1 MTRTPTAPTGR
12 KAPAEPAAPALLQ
25 VRDLQIEF
33 TDRGRVT
40 NRPVRGVQLEI
51 GEGEVLGVVGETGC
65 GKTITAHAILG
76 TLPDQARVT
85 GRVDFA
91 GVEQLGLPEKERA
104 LNRGDAIS
112 IVFQNPGTAFNPV
125 FRLGK
130 QMRMVLRRH
139 RDVRGKAADD
149 LISHRLT
156 DVGLGD
162 ARRVMDSYPHEL
174 SGGMLQRVM
183 IAMAL
188 LCEPKLLILDEP
200 TTALD
205 VTVSRQ
211 ILLLILRLQQTLG
224 FSVLMI
230 THDLGVVK
238 ATCDRVAVLYAGRVV
253 ETGPTDTVLRAP
265 KHPYTRG
272 LVGALPGRS
281 EGRLQPIGGQVPANF
296 LGLQGCGFADRCP
309 AAVEPCRRIDPE
321 LRPVSTSHEV
331 ACIRCDEL

>member
-1 MTRTPTAPTGR
+1 MTRGSSTSAVPSTPV
-12 KAPAEPAAPALLQ
+12 LLD
-25 VRDLQIEF
+25 VRDLEIVF

-40 NRPVRGVQLEI
+40 NRPVRGVQFEI
-51 GEGEVLGVVGETGC
+51 GEREVVGMVGETGC

-76 TLPDQARVT
+76 TLPEQATAT
-85 GRVDFA
+85 GHVAFA
-91 GVEQLGLPEKERA
+91 GVEQLSLPEKERA
-104 LNRGDAIS
+104 LHRGEAIS

-125 FRLGK
+125 FRLGN

-139 RDVRGKAADD
+139 RNIRGKEAEAV
-149 LISHRLT
+149 IVRHLT
-156 DVGLGD
+156 DVGLTD
-162 ARRVMDSYPHEL
+162 TQRVMSAYPHEL

-211 ILLLILRLQQTLG
+211 ILLLILRLQHALG

-253 ETGPTDTVLRAP
+253 ESGPTETVLKTP
-265 KHPYTRG
+265 KHPYTQG
-272 LVGALPGRS
+272 LIGALPGQS
-281 EGRLQPIGGQVPANF
+281 DGRLRSIAGQVPANF
-296 LGLQGCGFADRCP
+296 LGLQGCAFADRCH
-309 AAVEPCRRIDPE
+309 ATIDACRRVDPD
-321 LRPVSTSHEV
+321 LRPISPTQEV
-331 ACIRCDEL
+331 ACIRGDEL